1 MNACC
6 RVFFPLGDPTN
17 IPAKERAPTEVLDGV
32 VALLVVHLDG
42 LRVGAPDAVA
52 DAVAAHHDVLV
63 LRRRPAH
70 HDAAD
75 QRADVERAGL
85 VRDAGLCGDGERG
98 GQREA
103 RPLSARTGC
112 FFVVFFTVQ
121 VALERLCRGP
131 LGGRSS
137 AVHRHGR
144 HPEGVLRAAL
154 QPWRHSEDGDLEE
167 LSLQNYKD

>member
-85 VRDAGLCGDGERG
+85 VRDAGLCGTENAVVSVKRG
-98 GQREA
+98 LSFSAKPDQRKA
-103 RPLSARTGC
+103 GGC
-112 FFVVFFTVQ
+112 FF
-121 VALERLCRGP
+121 
-131 LGGRSS
+131 
-137 AVHRHGR
+137 
-144 HPEGVLRAAL
+144 
-154 QPWRHSEDGDLEE
+154 
-167 LSLQNYKD
+167 